1 MPIDPRKLAD
11 IMQRMQLARQAGAAG
26 GLPPSGEYNG
36 GGDIVTQDAPM
47 QQMPQ
52 PQQLP
57 HRLQQIPQQIL
68 QQMPQPMQGQGQMSD
83 ADMMRLQQMR
93 ATQNRMPPR

>member
-1 MPIDPRKLAD
+1 MPIDPRKLAE

-52 PQQLP
+52 P
-57 HRLQQIPQQIL
+57 
-68 QQMPQPMQGQGQMSD
+68 MQGQGQMSD

-93 ATQNRMPPR
+93 AMQNRMPPR

>member
-52 PQQLP
+52 
-57 HRLQQIPQQIL
+57 
-68 QQMPQPMQGQGQMSD
+68 QMPQPMQGQGQMSE

-93 ATQNRMPPR
+93 AMQNRMPPR